1 MSEADPA
8 FIKVVPCGNISNWSK
23 LDEKEVW
30 YEKGHSKISQIFIT
44 FEETITSL
52 QFQYVDDEGK
62 MVLSKVH
69 GFNGN
74 GVTSNNFALVTL
86 NHEREFITGLSGG
99 EDDYGYV
106 NSITI
111 HTNENKYG
119 PFGWSCRSSD
129 YQRICVKI
137 ARVKF
142 FVENHLK
149 GPNFI
154 AVSE

>member
-1 MSEADPA
+1 MCLYLFPKFYYLIFHTADPA

-74 GVTSNNFALVTL
+74 GVTSNNFALVIL
-86 NHEREFITGLSGG
+86 FLSAL
-99 EDDYGYV
+99 V
-106 NSITI
+106 
-111 HTNENKYG
+111 
-119 PFGWSCRSSD
+119 
-129 YQRICVKI
+129 
-137 ARVKF
+137 F
-142 FVENHLK
+142 FL
-149 GPNFI
+149 
-154 AVSE
+154 